1 LFTSSDGCLPNTGAR
16 KGEVSVALGVCNGH
30 RDWSSRVPCS
40 WHYDLR
46 DGDNHCVDGLAI
58 DRCPKARVSM
68 ETLAPLLPSLVIIL
82 LPLIPV
88 LYILRRVGMS
98 LAWALLTLFPFFGL
112 VVVLW
117 VIAFRRWKP
126 EAT

>member
-1 LFTSSDGCLPNTGAR
+1 
-16 KGEVSVALGVCNGH
+16 
-30 RDWSSRVPCS
+30 
-40 WHYDLR
+40 
-46 DGDNHCVDGLAI
+46 
-58 DRCPKARVSM
+58 M
-68 ETLAPLLPSLVIIL
+68 EPLLPSLVIIL

-98 LAWALLTLFPFFGL
+98 LVWALLTLFPFFGL

-126 EAT
+126 ETT

>member
-1 LFTSSDGCLPNTGAR
+1 
-16 KGEVSVALGVCNGH
+16 
-30 RDWSSRVPCS
+30 
-40 WHYDLR
+40 
-46 DGDNHCVDGLAI
+46 
-58 DRCPKARVSM
+58 M